1 MLDHSLQKKKKLSG
15 NIRNYK
21 IDTLSKNY
29 SENCQTKIM
38 RNHELKNN
46 KKKLNN
52 FKNWKTYKRQFE
64 VLKLKK
70 ERKAHI

>member
-1 MLDHSLQKKKKLSG
+1 
-15 NIRNYK
+15 
-21 IDTLSKNY
+21 
-29 SENCQTKIM
+29 M